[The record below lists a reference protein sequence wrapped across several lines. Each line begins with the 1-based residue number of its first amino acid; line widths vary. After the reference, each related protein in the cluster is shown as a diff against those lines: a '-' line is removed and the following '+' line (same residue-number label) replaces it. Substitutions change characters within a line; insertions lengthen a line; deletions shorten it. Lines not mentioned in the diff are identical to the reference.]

1 VKPTGDRLLQPNST
15 NSGQPAR
22 LSVETN
28 KLFVY
33 GTLRLDDVISAVIG
47 RIPYYQNAVAPGW
60 QVVCLPERVYPGL
73 IPGQGEALG
82 KVFTDLTD
90 TEWATLDAFEDP
102 AYTLTTVRVLLS
114 SKTEMDALSYVW
126 RGEHIDQSWSVVDF
140 GRDELT
146 NYLDRC
152 HNWRR
157 RYQQRTS

>member
-1 VKPTGDRLLQPNST
+1 MKPIGGRLLPANSR
-15 NSGQPAR
+15 NSGQAAR

-33 GTLRLDDVISAVIG
+33 GTLLLDNVISAVIG
-47 RIPYYQNAVAPGW
+47 RIPQYENAVAPGW

-73 IPGQGEALG
+73 IPGHGEAVG

-102 AYTLTTVRVLLS
+102 AYNLATVRVLLS
-114 SKTEMDALSYVW
+114 TEIEMDALSYIW
-126 RGEHIDQSWSVVDF
+126 RGHHINQPWLASDF
-140 GRDELT
+140 GRNELA

-152 HNWRR
+152 RNWRQ
-157 RYQQRTS
+157 RYDQRGS